1 MIPDGMFPKI
11 SLRLIRLIEQAPPIH
26 RQRLI
31 SCMHSL
37 RADLWPS
44 ADKSGAFCLP
54 TTDRKLYTTAPHK
67 RVVETIHILI
77 KMGPRMGRK
86 RDEPDDKKE
95 KTAAGQQQTL
105 LCIRCNP
112 AEVFILSF

>member
-1 MIPDGMFPKI
+1 
-11 SLRLIRLIEQAPPIH
+11 
-26 RQRLI
+26 
-31 SCMHSL
+31 MHSL

-54 TTDRKLYTTAPHK
+54 TTDRKLYTTAAHK

-77 KMGPRMGRK
+77 KMGRK

-95 KTAAGQQQTL
+95 KTAAAAAADLVVYTL
-105 LCIRCNP
+105 
-112 AEVFILSF
+112 